1 MPASQRPFM
10 GATPYDAGVTFRV
23 WAPFATGVSVAGDFN
38 AWSTTANRLFSENNG
53 YWSVDVPGA
62 RVGNQY
68 KFNIVDAAKQPPWRN
83 DPYARSMVHSN
94 GSLNSV
100 IAATDANSATP
111 GYSTLPW
118 NEMVIYE
125 LHIGSF
131 VFEPRQ
137 PSWKR
142 LFRGRHRQARLP
154 ARPGCQRPSK

>member
-10 GATPYDAGVTFRV
+10 GPTPYDAGVTLRV
-23 WAPFATGVSVAGDFN
+23 WAPFATWVSVAGDFN
-38 AWSTTANRLFSENNG
+38 AWSTTANRLFPRTMATG
-53 YWSVDVPGA
+53 RLMCRRA

-111 GYSTLPW
+111 G
-118 NEMVIYE
+118 M
-125 LHIGSF
+125 
-131 VFEPRQ
+131 
-137 PSWKR
+137 
-142 LFRGRHRQARLP
+142 RGGWRA
-154 ARPGCQRPSK
+154 GESI